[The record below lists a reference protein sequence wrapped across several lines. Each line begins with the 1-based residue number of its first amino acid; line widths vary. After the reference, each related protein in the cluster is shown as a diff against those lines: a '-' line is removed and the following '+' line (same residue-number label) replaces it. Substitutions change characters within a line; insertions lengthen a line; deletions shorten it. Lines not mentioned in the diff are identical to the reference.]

1 MARFLT
7 ASRGLR
13 GANVSRNVRRNE
25 MKFLTHAW
33 EMADHKTDKENLT
46 LRPDPGLWY
55 QAILGDLELIG
66 RRPCLCESSD
76 RSINWEHSPTNVIW
90 SILWRKYWL
99 AIKYPRWL
107 ISVIVSLSCLSLWH
121 FSVVSL
127 ASNFVVCTRVKIF
140 CCAISKL
147 VCLRVFLMCCFSK
160 KS

>member
-25 MKFLTHAW
+25 MKFLTHGW

-46 LRPDPGLWY
+46 LRPDPGLWH

-76 RSINWEHSPTNVIW
+76 RSIGNTALQTSSGQYYGENID
-90 SILWRKYWL
+90 
-99 AIKYPRWL
+99 
-107 ISVIVSLSCLSLWH
+107 
-121 FSVVSL
+121 
-127 ASNFVVCTRVKIF
+127 
-140 CCAISKL
+140 
-147 VCLRVFLMCCFSK
+147 
-160 KS
+160 